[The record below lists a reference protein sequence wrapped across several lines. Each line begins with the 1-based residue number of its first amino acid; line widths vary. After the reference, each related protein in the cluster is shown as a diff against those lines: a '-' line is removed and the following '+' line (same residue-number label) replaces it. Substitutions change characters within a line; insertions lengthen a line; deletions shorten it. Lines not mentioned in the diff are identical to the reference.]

1 MRHLTL
7 TLFDPVIR
15 IPFLSLVRSLCVC
28 TCRFLTKSD
37 ACRCLTMFIW
47 ISCRFYNP
55 LQLNND
61 HALDSSWCGLV
72 LCSPFSK
79 MHWMSAKKVAIYP
92 PKMFRSRR
100 REFSFFHSSHKSL
113 WFRILLVGTFK
124 KSYFVAGSN
133 SFVDCHVFN
142 VKKPINIKSVW
153 KCGLIGD

>member
-61 HALDSSWCGLV
+61 HALDSSWCGLI
-72 LCSPFSK
+72 LCSPFFQN
-79 MHWMSAKKVAIYP
+79 ALDECKKVAIYP

-100 REFSFFHSSHKSL
+100 REFSFFIHRTKVYGFAFFWSVHLRKAIL
-113 WFRILLVGTFK
+113 WLGVILLSTVTC
-124 KSYFVAGSN
+124 SMSRN
-133 SFVDCHVFN
+133 
-142 VKKPINIKSVW
+142 
-153 KCGLIGD
+153 L

>member
-7 TLFDPVIR
+7 TLFDPEIR

-61 HALDSSWCGLV
+61 HALDSSWCGLI
-72 LCSPFSK
+72 LCSPFFQN
-79 MHWMSAKKVAIYP
+79 ALDECKK
-92 PKMFRSRR
+92 SRNLSTKNVQIR
-100 REFSFFHSSHKSL
+100 QKRIFLFHSSHKSL